1 MIADRIREARK
12 KAGHTQSSLGELI
25 NMHYKNISRWEAGEY
40 TPEAETIGILAKAL
54 NVSADYLLG
63 LTDNP
68 TRTTRESDLSAEEI
82 EIVMALRR
90 GDVKTALRV
99 IAHE

>member
-1 MIADRIREARK
+1 MIGERIREARIQAK
-12 KAGHTQSSLGELI
+12 HNQTSLAELI
-25 NMHYKNISRWEAGEY
+25 NTSPKNISRWESGEY
-40 TPEAETIGILAKAL
+40 IPEAPTLGLIAQAL
-54 NVSADYLLG
+54 NVNTDYLLG